1 MKNRNVDFNKDVE
14 DIRVIHR
21 KCLSV
26 INSCTTLEQILN
38 AETYFD
44 LALVYL
50 YTKYPNKSKWQA
62 HRKILILFKKNI
74 DISLTSRR
82 RQIKKY

>member
-26 INSCTTLEQILN
+26 ISSCKTLTQILN
-38 AETYFD
+38 AETYFN
-44 LALVYL
+44 LALAYL
-50 YTKYPNKSKWQA
+50 YAKYPNEYTWQQ
-62 HRKILILFKKNI
+62 HRKILAVVKKNI
-74 DISLTSRR
+74 DMFLTLRR
-82 RQIKKY
+82 RQIRKH

>member
-14 DIRVIHR
+14 DIRVIYR

-26 INSCTTLEQILN
+26 INSCTTPEQILN

-50 YTKYPNKSKWQA
+50 YTKYPNKHPWQQ
-62 HRKILILFKKNI
+62 HRKVLVIVKKNI
-74 DISLTSRR
+74 DIFLTLRR
-82 RQIKKY
+82 RQIRKH